1 MGHKPLQECR
11 YRTNNCT
18 CTHPEMGVVKLL
30 WWNLG
35 NRQCF
40 LVNQSKSLTCSAA
53 EPIPNKP
60 LPPPA
65 PPKKRTGNNL
75 DPTIPV
81 DNVPEMPPVKPPKT
95 DGNVPVFKYPCK
107 HRNALGVC
115 SKLNLTATHGT
126 NICTETKDAL
136 NTLYECSY
144 HDNYK
149 GYTPSNTVIHPAQ
162 MEPLK
167 ESDIFRIKIPEEVLS
182 STVIQSPAITPI
194 TADPDV
200 IKPNGSYS
208 CNNKPCG
215 LGKSHDAFYGCPTC
229 GIRIF
234 VKNTHSGGSM

>member
-40 LVNQSKSLTCSAA
+40 LVNQSKALTCSAA

-65 PPKKRTGNNL
+65 PPKKRTGGNL
-75 DPTIPV
+75 DLTIPV
-81 DNVPEMPPVKPPKT
+81 VNVSEP
-95 DGNVPVFKYPCK
+95 PVFKYPCQ
-107 HRNALGVC
+107 HRDVAGVC
-115 SKLNLTATHGT
+115 SKLNLTATHGS
-126 NICTETKDAL
+126 NICTQTE
-136 NTLYECSY
+136 NTFSECMF

-149 GYTPSNTVIHPAQ
+149 CHTESDTVTHPVQ
-162 MEPLK
+162 VVPLK
-167 ESDIFRIKIPEEVLS
+167 QSDIFRIKIPEEVLN

-215 LGKSHDAFYGCPTC
+215 LGKSHDAFYGCTAC